1 MLSGVPKWAWNA
13 KLSSH
18 SHNLSQLHPAKTRLK
33 HDTVDK
39 IIVICTLWHTEIS
52 LKREALIKF
61 EIPAASTSLLGS
73 IHSVNHARFWSL
85 KSHDLQTLQ
94 SVSQSVSQLFNIMIK
109 CNKTRCRRQ
118 NHCFL
123 NAFWRAEVG
132 LKREALI
139 TFSQFIPAAPCQNTP
154 ETRYCRQNHC
164 YLHALAY
171 RNQPETRS
179 SHQIRDSCSL
189 NFSARFNPLS

>member
-1 MLSGVPKWAWNA
+1 MLSTK
-13 KLSSH
+13 
-18 SHNLSQLHPAKTRLK
+18 
-33 HDTVDK
+33 
-39 IIVICTLWHTEIS
+39 
-52 LKREALIKF
+52 
-61 EIPAASTSLLGS
+61 STFFQG
-73 IHSVNHARFWSL
+73 FWSL
-85 KSHDLQTLQ
+85 KSHELQTL
-94 SVSQSVSQLFNIMIK
+94 QSVSQLFNIMIK

-132 LKREALI
+132 LKRETLI

-179 SHQIRDSCSL
+179 SHQILTCYHACTLPKQPWNTMMSTKTTCFHGCWWVKINLKREAL
-189 NFSARFNPLS
+189 VKFNNGSSILW